1 MIFISLVVWIVK
13 KELVFRGCQFMESH
27 GGVLWYSV
35 KLWYSYVCQPTKK
48 SLPICVYPMR
58 RKNGIPGV
66 WSMKVSVFAL
76 YQNVWMDFVIVESY
90 PRIVDIVM
98 LFVFQDSVWYIS

>member
-1 MIFISLVVWIVK
+1 
-13 KELVFRGCQFMESH
+13 MESH

-48 SLPICVYPMR
+48 RLPICVYPMR

-66 WSMKVSVFAL
+66 WSMKVGFG
-76 YQNVWMDFVIVESY
+76 FCI
-90 PRIVDIVM
+90 
-98 LFVFQDSVWYIS
+98 ISKCLDGLCYCGELA